1 MIAAAAALLLL
12 AAAGGLAALLV
23 RHSRPG
29 DVLHADAPFHA
40 ERPARPRPALAPHGR
55 HIPAW
60 PLYGYSKDHARFY
73 PAPPNLRPPFR
84 RVWMYTGNALLEF
97 PPVIDNNTVYQL
109 SDGGAIH
116 ALAADSGRVRWQR
129 RVGTLAASS
138 PAVGGASVYVTLLQ
152 HGKGPRGQVVSLKQL
167 DGSVRWTRE
176 LPSRTESS
184 PLLDRGKL
192 FLGSENGTV
201 YALNAHNGNVLWTYH
216 AGGAVKASP
225 TLKDGKLYFG
235 DYGGHVQALREYD
248 GHRVWLAGNGK
259 GLLTGGNFYSTAAV
273 QYGRV
278 YLGNTD
284 GRVYA
289 FDARTG
295 RLAWAKQT
303 GAYVYSSP
311 AATDIYG
318 LGPTVYVGSYDGT
331 FRALSAFSG
340 AVRWAY
346 HAGGKISGSPTIV
359 GAVIYFAVLGTHY
372 TVGLDAR
379 SGRQVYA
386 RHNGSFDPV
395 VSDGQRLY
403 VTGSTGLFA
412 LVPSRRGPRRRR

>member
-1 MIAAAAALLLL
+1 M
-12 AAAGGLAALLV
+12 
-23 RHSRPG
+23 P
-29 DVLHADAPFHA
+29 P
-40 ERPARPRPALAPHGR
+40 
-55 HIPAW
+55 W
-60 PLYGYSKDHARFY
+60 PLYGYSKDHTRFF
-73 PAPPNLRPPFR
+73 PAPANLHPPFR
-84 RVWMYTGNALLEF
+84 RIWTFSGNALLEF
-97 PPVIDNNTVYQL
+97 PPVIDNSTLFQL
-109 SDGGAIH
+109 GDAGVIH
-116 ALAADSGRVRWQR
+116 ALATDTGKVRWQR

-138 PAVGGASVYVTLLQ
+138 PAVGGSSVYVTLLQ
-152 HGKGPRGQVVSLKQL
+152 HGKGARGQVVALRQL
-167 DGSVRWTRE
+167 DGTVRWTRE

-192 FLGSENGTV
+192 YFGSENGTV

-248 GHRVWLAGNGK
+248 GHLVWISGTGK

-289 FDARTG
+289 FDAG
-295 RLAWAKQT
+295 NGSLAWAKQT
-303 GAYVYSSP
+303 GSYVYSSP
-311 AATDIYG
+311 AVTDTHG

-331 FRALSAFSG
+331 FRALSAYTG
-340 AVRWAY
+340 AVRWTFNA
-346 HAGGKISGSPTIV
+346 HGKISGSPTLLGSIV
-359 GAVIYFAVLGTHY
+359 YLAVLGTHF
-372 TVGLDAR
+372 TVALDAR
-379 SGRQVYA
+379 TGRQRYA

-395 VSDGQRLY
+395 VSDGERIF
-403 VTGSTGLFA
+403 VTGDTGLFA
-412 LVPSRRGPRRRR
+412 LVPNQRRRK